1 MTQKTDTEFKEK
13 STCGSK
19 YDMGNLVSFHP
30 TTQKSEN
37 FFLMD
42 SFCPEYTRFEIKKI
56 NRSYL

>member
-19 YDMGNLVSFHP
+19 YDMRNLVSFHP

-56 NRSYL
+56 HRSYL